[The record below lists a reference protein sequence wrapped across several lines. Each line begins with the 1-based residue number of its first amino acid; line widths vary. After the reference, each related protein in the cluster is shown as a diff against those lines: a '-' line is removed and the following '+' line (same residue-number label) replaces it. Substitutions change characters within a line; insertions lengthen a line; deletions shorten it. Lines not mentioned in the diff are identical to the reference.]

1 LAPPDEKDG
10 RAEVIRRVAITGGP
24 GAGKSTVAAR
34 LGRELAGQ
42 VVVVP
47 EVATHLLG
55 GFFPS
60 ISDAEDRRAV
70 QRAIYH
76 VQLNLESV
84 HRKRASADMVLLFDR
99 GIPDGAAY
107 WPDGCQAFFEA
118 VCGDAAAARA
128 RYDAVVF
135 LQTAAAGG
143 LPIDGQGAESPNLAR
158 SEGQAEAVRVDTL
171 LRQVWAPHP
180 NFRFVGYTATF
191 EQKVAA
197 ALEQLRQLIRAS

>member
-1 LAPPDEKDG
+1 MERSPA
-10 RAEVIRRVAITGGP
+10 IRHIAITGGP

-34 LGRELAGQ
+34 LGQELAGR

-55 GFFPS
+55 GFFPR
-60 ISDAEDRRAV
+60 IADAEERRAV

-76 VQLNLESV
+76 VQLSLESV
-84 HRKRASADMVLLFDR
+84 HRKRAAEGTVLVFDR

-107 WPDGCQAFFEA
+107 WPEGSDAFFSA
-118 VCGDAAAARA
+118 LCGDPAAARA

-135 LQTAAAGG
+135 LETAAKGG
-143 LPIDGQGAESPNLAR
+143 LPITGQGVQNVNIAR
-158 SEGQAEAVRVDTL
+158 TEGQAEAVRVDTL
-171 LRQVWAPHP
+171 LRQVWSPHP

-191 EQKVAA
+191 EDKVSA
-197 ALEQLRQLIRAS
+197 ALGQLRALIEL